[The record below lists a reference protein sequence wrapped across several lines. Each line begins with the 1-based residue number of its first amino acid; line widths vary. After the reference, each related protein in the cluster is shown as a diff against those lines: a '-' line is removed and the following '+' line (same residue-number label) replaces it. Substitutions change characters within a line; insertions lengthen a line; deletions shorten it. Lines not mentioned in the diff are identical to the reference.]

1 MLGVVCVVGGVLLLA
16 ALSSGLLSGAP
27 ASDPHVCSMTYMWP
41 SYKKVNMQN
50 KTLVSEDYELYYFRE
65 ETGSHSLVRSK
76 RGLNVRGIDRNQANM
91 CICFRQVMI

>member
-1 MLGVVCVVGGVLLLA
+1 
-16 ALSSGLLSGAP
+16 
-27 ASDPHVCSMTYMWP
+27 
-41 SYKKVNMQN
+41 MQN